1 MKIMLFSREGGSG
14 TEVPGEPMEREKL
27 ELIKRVGIISWS
39 LIGIGVIVLAAL
51 YLVYFLRFAFTPLVL
66 AILLAYILS
75 PLVSYFER
83 WVPRIY
89 STLIAYL
96 IFLSVVAIILVF
108 VIPVMVQQIRGFIEG
123 LPFHLARAREI
134 GAALGEQY
142 LRMQLQ
148 LPPALEN
155 VVESA
160 ISEFQAFAL
169 SILRRAPVATISL
182 ISAIATFILAPI
194 VAFYLLKDL
203 KRIGAFFL
211 EVFPE
216 SRRETVTSVISIIN
230 RAVGGFV
237 RGQLTVAL
245 IVGIMCSLVLIILG
259 VDYPILLGMIAG
271 LFNVIPYLGPV
282 VGAVPAAIIAL
293 LDSPIKALLVVV
305 LFFVVQQIDNAL
317 ISPNVM
323 KHYVG
328 VHPVVAIFSLI
339 AGGVLFGLW
348 GILLAVPL
356 VAVAQELV
364 LTFVLK
370 KKGVEVKAAGALDG
384 EGSKAEKK
392 EKIVR

>member
-1 MKIMLFSREGGSG
+1 M
-14 TEVPGEPMEREKL
+14 PGEPMEKEKL

-51 YLVYFLRFAFTPLVL
+51 YLLYFLRFAFTPLVL
-66 AILLAYILS
+66 AILLAYILN

-83 WVPRIY
+83 WIPRIY

-96 IFLSVVAIILVF
+96 IFLSAIAIILVF

-123 LPFHLARAREI
+123 LPFYLARAREI

-142 LRMQLQ
+142 FRMQLQ

-155 VVESA
+155 VMETT

-169 SILRRAPVATISL
+169 SILRRAPMATINL
-182 ISAIATFILAPI
+182 ISAIVNFILAPI

-203 KRIGAFFL
+203 KRIRAFFL
-211 EVFPE
+211 QVFPE
-216 SRRETVTSVISIIN
+216 SRRETVTRVISIIN

-245 IVGIMCSLVLIILG
+245 IVGIMCALVLIILG
-259 VDYPILLGMIAG
+259 VDYAVLLGMIAG
-271 LFNVIPYLGPV
+271 LFNIVPYLGPV
-282 VGAVPAAIIAL
+282 VGAVPAVIIAL

-305 LFFVVQQIDNAL
+305 LFFAVQQIDNAL

-323 KHYVG
+323 KHQVG
-328 VHPVVAIFSLI
+328 VHPVIVIFSLI
-339 AGGVLFGLW
+339 AGGILFGFW
-348 GILLAVPL
+348 GILLAVPF

-364 LTFVLK
+364 LTFVLRK
-370 KKGVEVKAAGALDG
+370 KDVETKTVGASEG

-392 EKIVR
+392 ERLSVK

>member
-1 MKIMLFSREGGSG
+1 M
-14 TEVPGEPMEREKL
+14 
-27 ELIKRVGIISWS
+27 
-39 LIGIGVIVLAAL
+39 
-51 YLVYFLRFAFTPLVL
+51 
-66 AILLAYILS
+66 
-75 PLVSYFER
+75 
-83 WVPRIY
+83 
-89 STLIAYL
+89 
-96 IFLSVVAIILVF
+96 
-108 VIPVMVQQIRGFIEG
+108 
-123 LPFHLARAREI
+123 
-134 GAALGEQY
+134 
-142 LRMQLQ
+142 
-148 LPPALEN
+148 
-155 VVESA
+155 
-160 ISEFQAFAL
+160 
-169 SILRRAPVATISL
+169 
-182 ISAIATFILAPI
+182 
-194 VAFYLLKDL
+194 
-203 KRIGAFFL
+203 
-211 EVFPE
+211 
-216 SRRETVTSVISIIN
+216 
-230 RAVGGFV
+230 
-237 RGQLTVAL
+237 AL
-245 IVGIMCSLVLIILG
+245 IVWIMCSLVLIILG

>member
-1 MKIMLFSREGGSG
+1 MEGGSG
-14 TEVPGEPMEREKL
+14 TEVPSEPMEREKL

-51 YLVYFLRFAFTPLVL
+51 YLLYFLRFAFTPLVL

-96 IFLSVVAIILVF
+96 IFLSVVAVILVF

-123 LPFHLARAREI
+123 LPLHLTRAREI

-169 SILRRAPVATISL
+169 SILRRAPMATISL
-182 ISAIATFILAPI
+182 ISVIANFILAPI

-203 KRIGAFFL
+203 KIIGAFFL
-211 EVFPE
+211 GVFPE

-245 IVGIMCSLVLIILG
+245 IVGIMCALVLIILD
-259 VDYPILLGMIAG
+259 VDYAILLGMIAG
-271 LFNVIPYLGPV
+271 LFNLIPYLGPV
-282 VGAVPAAIIAL
+282 VGAVPAAVIAL
-293 LDSPIKALLVVV
+293 LDSPSKALLVVV
-305 LFFVVQQIDNAL
+305 LFFVVQQIDNVL

-323 KHYVG
+323 KHQVG
-328 VHPVVAIFSLI
+328 VHPVVVIFSLI
-339 AGGVLFGLW
+339 AGGILFGFW
-348 GILLAVPL
+348 GMLLAVPL
-356 VAVAQELV
+356 VAVTQELV

-370 KKGVEVKAAGALDG
+370 KKGVEVKAAGALEG
-384 EGSKAEKK
+384 EDSRAEKK
-392 EKIVR
+392 NKLSVK